1 MYQCNKESVE
11 ASVILLWKGG
21 SGLDGEGVRVKNMR
35 KEQELYQD
43 YISSK
48 RCIVLTL
55 EKAHEPL
62 KHWTLWTPYNIVHV
76 DSVGPQ
82 QR

>member
-1 MYQCNKESVE
+1 M
-11 ASVILLWKGG
+11 
-21 SGLDGEGVRVKNMR
+21 KNMR
-35 KEQELYQD
+35 KEQELDQD

-55 EKAHEPL
+55 EKTLQPL
-62 KHWTLWTPYNIVHV
+62 KHRILWTPYNIVHV